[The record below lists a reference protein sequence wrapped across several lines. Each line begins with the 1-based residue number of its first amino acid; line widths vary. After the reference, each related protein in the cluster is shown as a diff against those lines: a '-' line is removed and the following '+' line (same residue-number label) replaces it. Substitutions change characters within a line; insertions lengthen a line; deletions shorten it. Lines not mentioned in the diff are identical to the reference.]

1 DNLEQNVKIV
11 SAENLSTML
20 HSKEASEHIHLHGAY
35 FPKNAQHSI
44 QQYLNTR
51 KVFIH
56 TNKAPFRN
64 PCYREDNEWKVE
76 LTQTAYHQTLKI
88 HESLPVDTSRV
99 KSLQHNKAI
108 PLLANCTE
116 LFSISD
122 TYNFIMHPT
131 KSVAIENEMG
141 SVGPM

>member
-1 DNLEQNVKIV
+1 ILN
-11 SAENLSTML
+11 S
-20 HSKEASEHIHLHGAY
+20 IHC
-35 FPKNAQHSI
+35 
-44 QQYLNTR
+44 
-51 KVFIH
+51 
-56 TNKAPFRN
+56 
-64 PCYREDNEWKVE
+64 CYRHYLTLYLTFAHYFFFFFFQAEDGIRDRNV
-76 LTQTAYHQTLKI
+76 TGVQTCALPILKI
-88 HESLPVDTSRV
+88 HETLPVDTSRV

-141 SVGPM
+141 SVGPMDAT

>member
-1 DNLEQNVKIV
+1 
-11 SAENLSTML
+11 
-20 HSKEASEHIHLHGAY
+20 
-35 FPKNAQHSI
+35 
-44 QQYLNTR
+44 
-51 KVFIH
+51 
-56 TNKAPFRN
+56 
-64 PCYREDNEWKVE
+64 
-76 LTQTAYHQTLKI
+76 I
-88 HESLPVDTSRV
+88 HETLPVDTSRV

-141 SVGPM
+141 SVGPMDATIYPLLKGITDNGREIAAPSVLIEHDRGTFASARWIFINQILDQHVWNEQGATLITQLAKLVNAAGVAHWITTSDAKDDA